1 MNVSVIEH
9 GADNVTILLKW
20 IPEDGVI
27 YSASAVTSEP
37 NAAIITM
44 LSKRRYYQIGSARF
58 ILPYNIHHN
67 VSITASTCGN
77 IKRRAVTTVEL
88 YYGELKFLCHYNI

>member
-1 MNVSVIEH
+1 MNVSVIKH

-37 NAAIITM
+37 NAA
-44 LSKRRYYQIGSARF
+44 KRRYYQIGSARF

-77 IKRRAVTTVEL
+77 IKRRAITTVEL
-88 YYGELKFLCHYNI
+88 YYGELKFLCQYNI